1 MSRKDDELELAIKF
15 LRQDNNQINLALKQ
29 EREDCE
35 VAILQVH
42 RAYAKPWDRPIY
54 EEAINQLRAGNRFPC
69 CLSMQ
74 QEIELMDR
82 QHEQHLAECRRIL
95 AAFRARKK
103 SRFA

>member
-1 MSRKDDELELAIKF
+1 MSRKDDEQAIQV
-15 LRQDNNQINLALKQ
+15 LRMANDRLNLALEQ

-35 VAILQVH
+35 VAILQ
-42 RAYAKPWDRPIY
+42 AYRQHARPWDQPTY
-54 EEAINQLRAGNRFPC
+54 TEAINQIRAGNRFPA
-69 CLSMQ
+69 CLSIQ

-103 SRFA
+103 NQAA